1 MGAGRVKAVAKSISF
16 LFRSLGGYTHTHSVT
31 AYIEVAGYEVTR
43 YGIQF
48 FEVRML
54 SYLKNLSSRIEKKCI

>member
-1 MGAGRVKAVAKSISF
+1 MGAARVKAVAKSISF

-43 YGIQF
+43 YGGIQF

-54 SYLKNLSSRIEKKCI
+54 PQ